1 MGKNNRLKFK
11 HITKNEGYLDH
22 VKEQLEK
29 GNSITNSVRDLCDK
43 FGLEYSDNLRRRFS
57 ERLQREAVEEDGV
70 DIEDTT
76 TETNQYEVSQVLSAR
91 KPNGQI
97 MNIQEYCDYYNIPRE
112 EVRSY
117 KLVTHTGVPFYNI
130 ASGNVADL
138 DEVDIEEVKA
148 IIAEGIKSYKYEP
161 KDILQS
167 EGEAV
172 VTIAD
177 LHFGAYIDNLL
188 KTKPFNINI
197 LSDMLNEIAEVV
209 NKKHKGCKVH
219 VHILG
224 DIIESFTGL
233 NHINSWK
240 GLQKGMIGAE
250 AVKLATTVL
259 HKDLL
264 NNIEK
269 LASVKIISGNHDRV
283 TSNKAED
290 TDGDVANLV
299 SWGLELIGYNVEY
312 NPFILTHLV
321 DGINYILLHGH
332 DSISKKTTK
341 DICWDYGKQGFFNF
355 ITEGH
360 LHSIIE
366 KLSVA
371 QRRNYSTVKD
381 DSVDHRR
388 MNCPSLFRGNSYSER
403 LGYTSNSGFIISEN
417 NGKGVPNVYFYA
429 L

>member
-1 MGKNNRLKFK
+1 MSRQKFK
-11 HITKNEGYLDH
+11 QITKDEVNFNMVKTH
-22 VKEQLEK
+22 VEVQ
-29 GNSITNSVRDLCDK
+29 GHSITEAVKHLCA
-43 FGLEYSDNLRRRFS
+43 FRGIEYSDNLRRRFS
-57 ERLQREAVEEDGV
+57 ERLAKKGV
-70 DIEDTT
+70 TKPLDDLVEDTV
-76 TETNQYEVSQVLSAR
+76 TETNQYEVSTVLSAR
-91 KPNGQI
+91 KSNGQI
-97 MNIQEYCDYYNIPRE
+97 MTIQEYCDTYNIPRD

-117 KLVTHTGVPFYNI
+117 KLVTHTGIPFYNI
-130 ASGNVADL
+130 ASGNVQDDL
-138 DEVDIEEVKA
+138 IDLEEIKKEVEISLSSYSYN
-148 IIAEGIKSYKYEP
+148 KSHNVNTN
-161 KDILQS
+161 
-167 EGEAV
+167 GHVV

-188 KTKPFNINI
+188 KTKPFNISI
-197 LSDMLNEIAEVV
+197 LSDMLNEISEVV
-209 NKKHKGCKVH
+209 NDKHSGKKVH

-250 AVKLATTVL
+250 VVKLATVVL

-264 NNIEK
+264 SKINN
-269 LASVKIISGNHDRV
+269 LGTVKVISGNHDRV

-299 SWGLELIGYNVEY
+299 SWGLELLGYNVEY
-312 NPFILTHLV
+312 NPFVLTHLV
-321 DGINYILLHGH
+321 DDINYILLHGH
-332 DSISKKTTK
+332 DSISKKSTK
-341 DICWDYGKQGFFNF
+341 DICWDYGKQGHFNF

-366 KLSVA
+366 KLSSA
-371 QRRNYSTVKD
+371 QLKSFQTIKD
-381 DSVDHRR
+381 DAVDHRR